1 MHPIRFA
8 ERNAKARHTPE
19 GTHRHLISSPNN
31 VMSKSFVRQQAAEV
45 KSEAGQSPPKQA
57 WQSQHTRWLRA
68 LTSPTTEAQGSF
80 QPLPIAP
87 LGHQSPSDV
96 HGRASKL
103 SQVGIWPELV
113 APMIKAG
120 MDSSCSSSEAPCED
134 APDALIGEFA
144 FAPTPAQGLL
154 AKCKHP
160 P

>member
-1 MHPIRFA
+1 M
-8 ERNAKARHTPE
+8 
-19 GTHRHLISSPNN
+19 SSPKLFH
-31 VMSKSFVRQQAAEV
+31 VKELRTPASSRGEV
-45 KSEAGQSPPKQA
+45 VGRAIT
-57 WQSQHTRWLRA
+57 SQTGLAKPAYALLRA

-80 QPLPIAP
+80 QPLPIAT

-134 APDALIGEFA
+134 APDALIGAFA
-144 FAPTPAQGLL
+144 FAPTPALGLL
-154 AKCKHP
+154 AKCNHP
-160 P
+160 PEDIRNATNQRHNEQMDGVLR